1 MKDSFLGRA
10 VYKLNQI
17 IAFYRHTRTPFG
29 LALDSVKLKQSGF
42 VAESGDGLKLSL
54 GPGCGESFTF
64 FENMVQRVYLQNGV
78 TLRPGATVVDI
89 GANIGAFA
97 VQAGAIVGLRGRVIA
112 FEPIMETFE
121 RLLSN
126 IAMNNLQNVTC
137 RRAAIDSR
145 AGTLTLRILAKS
157 AFASAHKV
165 NDKGEE
171 WIEETVPCLTLD
183 QVIKDFQVDRINPL
197 KVDCEGSE
205 HGIFETL
212 SAEAAAR
219 IDQIAMEVHSVEGA
233 SKERLYHRL
242 VALGFEV
249 HRGPIWVAFN
259 TGLDRSIGLKSA
271 IEGAA

>member
-1 MKDSFLGRA
+1 MKPTFINRA
-10 VYKLNQI
+10 VYKLSQI

-29 LALDSVKLKQSGF
+29 LALDSIKLKQSRF

-54 GPGCGESFTF
+54 GAGRGESFTF

-78 TLRPGATVVDI
+78 TLSPGATVVDI

-97 VQAGAIVGLRGRVIA
+97 VQAGAIVGPRGRVIT

-126 IAMNNLQNVTC
+126 VALNDLQNVTC
-137 RRAAIDSR
+137 RRAAIDSHE
-145 AGTLTLRILAKS
+145 GTLTLRILAKS
-157 AFASAHKV
+157 AFASAHEV
-165 NDKGEE
+165 NGNGEE

-183 QVIKDFQVDRINPL
+183 QVIKNFKVDRINLL

-219 IDQIAMEVHSVEGA
+219 IDQIAMEVHSIEGA

-242 VALGFEV
+242 VALGFQV
-249 HRGPIWVAFN
+249 HRAPIWVAFN
-259 TGLDRSIGLKSA
+259 AGFDPSIGLKSA
-271 IEGAA
+271 TGGAA